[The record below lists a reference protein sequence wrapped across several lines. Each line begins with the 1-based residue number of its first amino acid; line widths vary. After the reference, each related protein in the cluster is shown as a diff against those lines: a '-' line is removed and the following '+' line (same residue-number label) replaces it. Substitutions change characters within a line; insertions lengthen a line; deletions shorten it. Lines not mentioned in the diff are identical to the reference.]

1 MTDLLGLFLVMPIPL
16 LVMPLPTTP
25 VPPMPSTLL
34 LLLWWNYG
42 FRNLGFFFGIFF
54 SEIHLFGCQSCQASM
69 LIWHDRRCVEVLI
82 YLRVHASRTPGQKSY
97 PTYHNMLLQVLA
109 MSAISDVG
117 LAWIFINQWCTRT
130 QTTQKNMRSPLANTK
145 QHVAAGPSQH
155 HRQCC
160 QHCPLE
166 HHHVGL

>member
-1 MTDLLGLFLVMPIPL
+1 MGSGTLV
-16 LVMPLPTTP
+16 
-25 VPPMPSTLL
+25 
-34 LLLWWNYG
+34 
-42 FRNLGFFFGIFF
+42 FFGIFF

-130 QTTQKNMRSPLANTK
+130 QTTQKKHEVAISQYKATCSRRAVSAPSAVLPALPIRTSSCGFIMRIYCYGS
-145 QHVAAGPSQH
+145 HV
-155 HRQCC
+155 
-160 QHCPLE
+160 
-166 HHHVGL
+166 HVYCM